1 MKELKDLNTYQKVT
15 LLAVC
20 KANKGQ
26 LNARWSKAHIQK
38 FLPEKSQ
45 LKYFRKAL
53 DKLVSN
59 GFVGEK
65 PSRRK
70 RTYFL
75 TKKGISACKVLKEDE
90 EIIENGI

>member
-20 KANKGQ
+20 KATKGQ
-26 LNARWSKAHIQK
+26 LHARWSKAHIQK

-45 LKYFRKAL
+45 LKYFRKSL

-59 GFVGEK
+59 GFVREM
-65 PSRRK
+65 PSGK
-70 RTYFL
+70 RTYSL
-75 TKKGISACKVLKEDE
+75 TIKGRSACNVLKEE
-90 EIIENGI
+90 KEIIENGI